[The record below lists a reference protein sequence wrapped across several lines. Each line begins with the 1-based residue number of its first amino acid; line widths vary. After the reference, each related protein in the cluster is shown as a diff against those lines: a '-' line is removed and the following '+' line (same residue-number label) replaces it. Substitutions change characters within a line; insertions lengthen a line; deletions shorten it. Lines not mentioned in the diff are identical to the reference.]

1 MRLSGLLLQSSD
13 FLAVISSDV
22 ASMSDVWLPVTPET
36 SAFELD
42 TAGQKIGCWWL
53 LQGRKEGA
61 QVQTKP
67 VI

>member
-1 MRLSGLLLQSSD
+1 MRLSGLLLQSHD

-22 ASMSDVWLPVTPET
+22 ASMSDVWLSVTPKT

-42 TAGQKIGCWWL
+42 TAGEKIECWWL

-61 QVQTKP
+61 QVQAKP
-67 VI
+67 AI